1 MRLKETPINTYN
13 CGDLNM
19 QFIIIGILSTLN
31 RLKINKPLELVYN
44 IFVFFQSLE
53 DVLEEDAFFNKFD
66 PFIPFL

>member
-1 MRLKETPINTYN
+1 MRLKETPINTYK

-53 DVLEEDAFFNKFD
+53 DVLEEDVFFNKFD